1 MQRYHF
7 HFKWPDD
14 AVFDEEGIELENFT
28 AAYLHACE
36 LVHQVRRRFPAAGS
50 DWWIANQGPAS
61 KLHGQ
66 RFFLLRLAP
75 GCHRAKTQG
84 AVQQSEKNAV
94 TAENTIA
101 GKAGVFCPCADR
113 P

>member
-50 DWWIANQGPAS
+50 DWWIEISTGLDTPTTILPSMVPGANTAKRRVPCS
-61 KLHGQ
+61 
-66 RFFLLRLAP
+66 
-75 GCHRAKTQG
+75 RAKRM
-84 AVQQSEKNAV
+84 
-94 TAENTIA
+94 
-101 GKAGVFCPCADR
+101 P
-113 P
+113 